1 MRKWLRTNVLYCSPL
16 KLILECH
23 SAISRDKNSLLYV
36 VSVMF
41 RLYDADSNGVL
52 DKIETD
58 AIVNQMM
65 SVAEYLGWDVSE
77 LRPVS
82 LTCELFFLVT
92 SSWYHLRHT
101 SVYPLKILQDMMTE
115 IDYDGDGSVSLDE
128 WKRGGLTTIPLLVL
142 LGEWNVSDFPCHS
155 AFITYSFLPRSLI
168 NSLNFLISYPLLFNY
183 SIAQWNFLSMIRKF
197 TPISVFSVQ
206 RI

>member
-1 MRKWLRTNVLYCSPL
+1 
-16 KLILECH
+16 
-23 SAISRDKNSLLYV
+23 
-36 VSVMF
+36 MF
-41 RLYDADSNGVL
+41 RLYDTDGNGVL

-82 LTCELFFLVT
+82 LIDEKFYVTYEHASSFLTDIICLPFTSFMSSIYIYHILFFY
-92 SSWYHLRHT
+92 SHL
-101 SVYPLKILQDMMTE
+101 SLMQILQDMMTE

-142 LGEWNVSDFPCHS
+142 LG
-155 AFITYSFLPRSLI
+155 
-168 NSLNFLISYPLLFNY
+168 
-183 SIAQWNFLSMIRKF
+183 K
-197 TPISVFSVQ
+197 
-206 RI
+206 

>member
-1 MRKWLRTNVLYCSPL
+1 MCFIALLWSSFSNVTRQF
-16 KLILECH
+16 H
-23 SAISRDKNSLLYV
+23 RDKNSLLYV

-82 LTCELFFLVT
+82 LTCELFFSRDIIMISFT
-92 SSWYHLRHT
+92 SYECISFKDSARHDDRNWLRRR
-101 SVYPLKILQDMMTE
+101 
-115 IDYDGDGSVSLDE
+115 
-128 WKRGGLTTIPLLVL
+128 W
-142 LGEWNVSDFPCHS
+142 
-155 AFITYSFLPRSLI
+155 
-168 NSLNFLISYPLLFNY
+168 
-183 SIAQWNFLSMIRKF
+183 
-197 TPISVFSVQ
+197 Q
-206 RI
+206 RITRWMEAWRFDNNSITRITRWVKRVWFSLSLCVHYL